1 MALITG
7 SWGNTTLV
15 CGNHPTPPEM
25 ELETVGRNLMYV
37 CPKCSALHRNAGE
50 EACNN
55 KISSLEYEK
64 MLNHIAK
71 MMADADERD
80 EVPNL
85 RNYRW
90 RRNSIEYK
98 ILEHDGPKMT
108 VSVIDRACVPV
119 P

>member
-15 CGNHPTPPEM
+15 CGNHPTPPTM
-25 ELETVGRNLMYV
+25 ELEIVGKALVYV
-37 CPKCSALHRNAGE
+37 CPKCSALHRLPNE
-50 EACNN
+50 EACPN
-55 KISSLEYEK
+55 KLSAVEYEK
-64 MLNHIAK
+64 MLTHIAK
-71 MMADADERD
+71 MLAEADARD

-90 RRNSIEYK
+90 RRNSIEFK

-108 VSVIDRACVPV
+108 VSVLDRACVPQ